1 LSSME
6 YKYFMDNITR
16 YQIIQTPEFS
26 KWLNKLKDR
35 QSKERIIVRLLRIK
49 VGNFGDVKP
58 VGDGVSEARIDSG
71 AGYRLYF
78 IRRGDMVVIMLGG
91 GDKSS
96 QDRDIKNAKELA
108 KEWA

>member
-1 LSSME
+1 M
-6 YKYFMDNITR
+6 
-16 YQIIQTPEFS
+16 
-26 KWLNKLKDR
+26 
-35 QSKERIIVRLLRIK
+35 
-49 VGNFGDVKP
+49 KP
-58 VGDGVSEARIDSG
+58 VGDGVSEARIDYG